1 MLYKGA
7 IITDTGPG
15 PGLMLAAS
23 LALVPPKRL
32 HATPFGARFIS
43 LWSASRRVS
52 RPALV
57 HWEGK

>member
-23 LALVPPKRL
+23 LAPQTTACDPHRNEIYQLMECFPPSIK
-32 HATPFGARFIS
+32 TS
-43 LWSASRRVS
+43 
-52 RPALV
+52 LV